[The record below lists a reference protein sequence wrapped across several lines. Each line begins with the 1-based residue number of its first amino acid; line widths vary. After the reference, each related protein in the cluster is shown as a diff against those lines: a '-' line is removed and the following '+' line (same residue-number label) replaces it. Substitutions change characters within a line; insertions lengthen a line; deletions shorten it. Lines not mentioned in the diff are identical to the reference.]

1 MSEDTLSRIDLILSR
16 LERLGKLLLTTLM
29 IIVSGAIWAAT
40 MELRL
45 RSVESEQGHLSPK
58 VEAHGQQISNL
69 EGRLHGIASQL
80 GKVPGKVAAK
90 MQEGEE

>member
-1 MSEDTLSRIDLILSR
+1 MSDDQLSHIDLLLSR
-16 LERLGKLLLTTLM
+16 LERLGKLLATTL
-29 IIVSGAIWAAT
+29 IVIVTGAIWAAT

-45 RSVESEQGHLSPK
+45 RSVESEQSHMSPK

-90 MQEGEE
+90 MSEGEQ

>member
-1 MSEDTLSRIDLILSR
+1 MSEDSLSRIDLILSR
-16 LERLGKLLLTTLM
+16 LERLAKLLLAALM

-45 RSVESEQGHLSPK
+45 RSVESEQSHMSPK

-90 MQEGEE
+90 MSEGEQ

>member
-1 MSEDTLSRIDLILSR
+1 MSEDSLSRIDLILSR
-16 LERLGKLLLTTLM
+16 LERLAKLLLAALM

-45 RSVESEQGHLSPK
+45 RSVEAEQSRISPDVK
-58 VEAHGQQISNL
+58 AHGEQISNI

-90 MQEGEE
+90 MSEGEQ